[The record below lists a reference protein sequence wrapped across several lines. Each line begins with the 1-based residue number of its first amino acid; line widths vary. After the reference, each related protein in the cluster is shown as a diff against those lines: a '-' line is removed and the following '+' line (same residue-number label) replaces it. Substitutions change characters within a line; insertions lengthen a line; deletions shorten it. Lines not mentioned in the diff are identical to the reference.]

1 MPYPATPCPYDG
13 DPAPVPRRPFQYERV
28 FHPVVVRN
36 RHDGWTA
43 DKQTDFVAALGASG
57 CVTDACR
64 SVGMSTESAYKLR
77 ARPDATDFRLA
88 WAAALD
94 FAVDRL
100 DHAVLD
106 RAING
111 VAVPHYFKGEVVGEH
126 RRYDERL
133 ALFLLRYRRPL
144 TYARHWDRQEH
155 TDGHPEDIAE
165 RFGAGLHVVRADLT
179 REELDRVRAQ
189 RRRETADTAAI
200 YAADYAATPGHDAD
214 EAELRFAEAALV
226 ASEAKALRDA
236 IDARRRPKI
245 EDLARRLAAA
255 ARAGA
260 VVGDA
265 ADGSK
270 DTATTD
276 AAVAASGEVAG
287 EDLGGSGDEA
297 PGDVALLSST
307 SAPDDHDGGGSG
319 GGGGGG
325 DIITGSDS
333 AYAPNHATTPA
344 GAAATRAVWQTL
356 LTASDEPGWRA
367 TIRASTPPGM
377 FDAPD
382 DAGDG
387 ARDGGG

>member
-13 DPAPVPRRPFQYERV
+13 DPAPGPRRPFQYERV

-179 REELDRVRAQ
+179 RDELDRVRAQ

-236 IDARRRPKI
+236 IDARRRPEI
-245 EDLARRLAAA
+245 EDLARRLAVA

-260 VVGDA
+260 
-265 ADGSK
+265 ADGGPSDVRN
-270 DTATTD
+270 DTATAD
-276 AAVAASGEVAG
+276 AAVTASGEIAG
-287 EDLGGSGDEA
+287 EDLPGGSGDEA
-297 PGDVALLSST
+297 RGDVALLSST
-307 SAPDDHDGGGSG
+307 SAPDEHDG

-325 DIITGSDS
+325 GGSGGDIVTGSDS
-333 AYAPNHATTPA
+333 PCATTSA
-344 GAAATRAVWQTL
+344 TAAATRAVWQTL
-356 LTASDEPGWRA
+356 LAASDEPDWRA

>member
-1 MPYPATPCPYDG
+1 MPYPATPCPSDG

-100 DHAVLD
+100 DHAVLA

-155 TDGHPEDIAE
+155 TDGHPEDVAE

-179 REELDRVRAQ
+179 RDELDRARAQ

-200 YAADYAATPGHDAD
+200 HAADYAATPGHDAD

-236 IDARRRPKI
+236 IDARRRPEI

-255 ARAGA
+255 ASAG
-260 VVGDA
+260 A
-265 ADGSK
+265 ADGGRS
-270 DTATTD
+270 DESDGTATAD
-276 AAVAASGEVAG
+276 AAATASGDVAG
-287 EDLGGSGDEA
+287 EDLGGAGDEA

-307 SAPDDHDGGGSG
+307 SAPDDHDVGSG

-325 DIITGSDS
+325 DIVTGSDS
-333 AYAPNHATTPA
+333 AYAPTHATTPA
-344 GAAATRAVWQTL
+344 AVAATRAVWETL
-356 LTASDEPGWRA
+356 LAASDEPSWRA

-377 FDAPD
+377 FDGPED
-382 DAGDG
+382 TGEDAGGG
-387 ARDGGG
+387 AG

>member
-13 DPAPVPRRPFQYERV
+13 DPAPGPRRPFQYERV

-155 TDGHPEDIAE
+155 TDGHPEDVAE

-179 REELDRVRAQ
+179 RDELDRARAQ
-189 RRRETADTAAI
+189 RRRETADTAALH
-200 YAADYAATPGHDAD
+200 AADYAATPGHDAD

-236 IDARRRPKI
+236 IGERRRPEI

-255 ARAGA
+255 ASAGA
-260 VVGDA
+260 ADGDA
-265 ADGSK
+265 ANGGPSDRSD
-270 DTATTD
+270 DTATAD
-276 AAVAASGEVAG
+276 AAVTASGEVAG
-287 EDLGGSGDEA
+287 EDLGGLGDEA

-307 SAPDDHDGGGSG
+307 SAPDDHDGGGEDG
-319 GGGGGG
+319 GGSGGG
-325 DIITGSDS
+325 DIVTGSDS
-333 AYAPNHATTPA
+333 PYARTPA
-344 GAAATRAVWQTL
+344 GVAATRAIWETL
-356 LTASDEPGWRA
+356 LAASDEPSWRA

-377 FDAPD
+377 FDGPE

-387 ARDGGG
+387 AG

>member
-13 DPAPVPRRPFQYERV
+13 DPAPGPRRPFQYERV

-179 REELDRVRAQ
+179 RDELDRVRAQ
-189 RRRETADTAAI
+189 RRRKTADTAAI

-236 IDARRRPKI
+236 IAARRRPEI
-245 EDLARRLAAA
+245 EDLARRLAVA

-260 VVGDA
+260 
-265 ADGSK
+265 ADGGPSDVRN
-270 DTATTD
+270 DTATAD
-276 AAVAASGEVAG
+276 AAVTASGEVAG
-287 EDLGGSGDEA
+287 EDLPGGSGDEA
-297 PGDVALLSST
+297 RGDVALLSST
-307 SAPDDHDGGGSG
+307 SAPDEHDGGG

-325 DIITGSDS
+325 DIVTGSDS
-333 AYAPNHATTPA
+333 PCATTPA
-344 GAAATRAVWQTL
+344 TAAATRAVWQTL

>member
-13 DPAPVPRRPFQYERV
+13 DPAPGPRRPFQYERV

-179 REELDRVRAQ
+179 RDELDRVRAQ

-236 IDARRRPKI
+236 IDARRRPEI

-260 VVGDA
+260 
-265 ADGSK
+265 ADGGPSDVRN
-270 DTATTD
+270 DTATAD
-276 AAVAASGEVAG
+276 AAVTASGEVAG
-287 EDLGGSGDEA
+287 EDLPGGSGDEA
-297 PGDVALLSST
+297 RGDVALLSST
-307 SAPDDHDGGGSG
+307 SAPDDHDGGS
-319 GGGGGG
+319 GGGG
-325 DIITGSDS
+325 DIVTGSDS
-333 AYAPNHATTPA
+333 PCATTPA
-344 GAAATRAVWQTL
+344 TAAATRAVWQTL
-356 LTASDEPGWRA
+356 LTALDEPGWRA